1 MKQMIFQLMMWLTLA
16 VPAISMADVPAP
28 PVVPAEQPVVA
39 TPPPSPIAPVGAA
52 SADLRATC
60 SAAMNA
66 DPEFAKKVLR
76 VVDDTK
82 VIELEKAQQKF
93 AGIQIEA
100 GARVAKNERHVILA
114 YAAIWLA
121 AAGFIIFL
129 WQRQRAL
136 RSQIDSLRSD
146 LASALRSGK

>member
-16 VPAISMADVPAP
+16 VPAVAMADVPAP
-28 PVVPAEQPVVA
+28 PIVPAEQPVVA
-39 TPPPSPIAPVGAA
+39 TPPPVAPVGGAA

-76 VVDDTK
+76 VVDETK

-121 AAGFIIFL
+121 AAGFVIFL